1 MAFCS
6 KCSTPI
12 EENTKFCPQC
22 GASAHPKTANAPDT
36 TALYDSADIEKNK
49 LMAALAYVLFLIPLL
64 VAKDSPFAK
73 YHTNQGLILFIAG
86 IICSMLLIIPIIGWI
101 LAPIIS
107 IAITVLA
114 VMGIINALGGK
125 TKDLPIIGKYRIL
138 K

>member
-64 VAKDSPFAK
+64 AAKDSPFAK